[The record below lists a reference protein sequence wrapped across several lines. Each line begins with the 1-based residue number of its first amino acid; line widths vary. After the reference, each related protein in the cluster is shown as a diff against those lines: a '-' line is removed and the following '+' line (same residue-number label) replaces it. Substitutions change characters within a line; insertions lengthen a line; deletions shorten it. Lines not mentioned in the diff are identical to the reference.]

1 MEVVEAIPPP
11 PRRGQIP
18 GSGKRHKGR
27 LLLALTPGSRG
38 RRGRGMMGAHPSRRG
53 DGDPRRGFPRKGKD
67 SLFIPA
73 GAARR
78 PRVSAAGGSPGA
90 AGPAGPVRPGPRAPP
105 APHTPPSRHPTR
117 GSPSPPGTRA
127 ALAAARCGAL
137 PGTPA
142 AASAAPPARPGPV
155 RPGPGQPRGAAPQ
168 GRPAPGR
175 PHALPT

>member
-67 SLFIPA
+67 SLSIPA

-90 AGPAGPVRPGPRAPP
+90 AGPAGPVRTGPRAPP
-105 APHTPPSRHPTR
+105 APHTPPSLPSSHPGKPEPARHA
-117 GSPSPPGTRA
+117 GSPPPGAEPSRG
-127 ALAAARCGAL
+127 RRRR
-137 PGTPA
+137 PA
-142 AASAAPPARPGPV
+142 QPRPPARPP
-155 RPGPGQPRGAAPQ
+155 RPGPRQPRGAAPQ